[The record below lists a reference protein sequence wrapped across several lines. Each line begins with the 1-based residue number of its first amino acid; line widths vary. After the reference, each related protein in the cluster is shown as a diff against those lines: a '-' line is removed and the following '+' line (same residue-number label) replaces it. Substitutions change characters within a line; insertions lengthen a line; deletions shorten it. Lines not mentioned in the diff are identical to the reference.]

1 MAKITLDLNQFKA
14 SGVYTVEFDASER
27 VILSTETIRLV
38 VGFSRRGPFNAPVF
52 LRDLKTARTVFGNI
66 DTFLEKRGS
75 YFHRAIETCLQTG
88 PIFALNLLP
97 LNNVPLNEGGDGVQY
112 RSFAVDVDE
121 ENGPISRDLLASF
134 YNKERFWFAD
144 TDNFIAIANN
154 NPLNKGRLLSL
165 TNVSQTPMS
174 FIVRKP
180 DPAVQGYAVTAREW
194 YGAGNVPDF
203 IYEFDFIEDYFL
215 ELIAIEGD
223 WTDYKTLS
231 EDPVFSRYFDRRGII
246 ISRLNEFLA
255 LEETTTVANF
265 IGSIIPDFVDGNGSN
280 QFIEVLVNQAVGTTG
295 IFLAVNREELDDY
308 ANSTYKVDLVG
319 HSLIST
325 SDDTIDFLSYNTP
338 ISKAVAYDDMNIYI
352 NNATPVFTEN
362 DYAAGAYSAAYVTSS
377 PIGGTSGLFGNVL
390 VVPKPAP
397 TEPVFNTNKYQ
408 ELLDGLTNIS
418 LVETVGKIV
427 TTAGY
432 GLDYVKVDDV
442 IDNGTEFR
450 VILSNPNAE
459 APSYVID
466 AGSPSST
473 VGSVNTVAGTI
484 TLATAPAGVTNNSI
498 AYITA
503 PGYSQYFECTEAA
516 GVLTLNG
523 TAANPGITTIS
534 MDHNPAS
541 YCAGDDELLE
551 LATAIAAGTFYAE
564 DVSITIWSDY
574 GTHAVPAN
582 NDLVP
587 NLLTSVAGN
596 DGISVVYSPDAVFNH
611 ENETTYTTVAQITSL
626 MTVDEDFDINGN
638 IATFPGDFAGASIA
652 DQANNLAV
660 FLTTLVGTNNLVAA
674 TSDGVD
680 SVTIVFDDNAAVYS
694 FNINAGAGAAT
705 FTPASGSFT
714 DQSDYTEAYPGAKLS
729 KDIQANRI
737 VDGDYVYYN
746 ATDWNY
752 LNVDEQWG
760 GDFDVTSN
768 LKYGLIGTRVRQYSN
783 VGLTTQITGTAST
796 PPFVDIVTTNESYVA
811 GGGIYGDGGNNDL
824 LLYSAA
830 IENLKTTVDIITGT
844 LNAPATQFR
853 IAEGDSSLLEVGY
866 FLVNAAGTHLTRVTS
881 KIKRINQ
888 TTGVVE
894 YEINTTVGVQ
904 VTGVAPQT
912 VLAFTPINS
921 YVDRLQFTNL
931 TGFALN
937 EYHLPSNQSQLEK
950 IYGVI
955 ENTNLGITLAS
966 KDIITFR
973 YLIDTFG
980 FGIAPQ
986 MGPKSILT
994 RLAKN
999 RQKCMAILNAPS
1011 IQEFMDSTD
1020 PRFTDDPNPSAGN
1033 PRPTLNAEYISTGG
1047 NLSIGPS
1054 FTFSLP
1060 DEENGA
1066 KFMGAFTPWLTVRE
1080 NNKNITVP
1088 PAADVSN
1095 NFIRK
1100 FLNGQPYSI
1109 VAGPRRGILSNTKLV
1124 GLEYEYTLQDREYI
1138 EPFGLNPIVT
1148 VRNVGIMIYGN
1159 QSGYQRTLSAFNNLH
1174 VRDLLITVESAVE
1187 DVLTQYL
1194 FEFND
1199 AATRLEIK
1207 SIVENYM
1214 ENVRNAGGIF
1224 DFLVIMDE
1232 TNNTA
1237 ETIDQNFGIID
1248 IGIEPSRGMQKFV
1261 NRVTILKTGA
1271 IASGGFTIA

>member
-38 VGFSRRGPFNAPVF
+38 VGFSRKGPFNAPVF
-52 LRDLKTARTVFGNI
+52 LRDLKTARTVYGNI

-97 LNNVPLNEGGDGVQY
+97 LNNVPLSEGGDAVQY

-121 ENGPISRDLLASF
+121 ENGPVSRDLLASF

-144 TDNFIAIANN
+144 TENFIAIANN
-154 NPLNKGRLLSL
+154 NALNKGRLLHL

-180 DPAVQGYAVTAREW
+180 NPTVQGYAVTAREW
-194 YGAGNVPDF
+194 YGAGNVPDY
-203 IYEFDFIEDYFL
+203 IYEFDYMEDYFL
-215 ELIAIEGD
+215 ELIAVEGN

-231 EDPVFSRYFDRRGII
+231 EDPIYSRYFDRRGII
-246 ISRLNEFLA
+246 VSRLNEFLA
-255 LEETTTVANF
+255 LEETTVAAQF
-265 IGSIIPDFVDGNGSN
+265 VGSIIPDFTDGQGSN
-280 QFIEVLVNQAVGTTG
+280 QFIEVLVNNAVAATG
-295 IFLAVNREELDDY
+295 IFLAVNRDELDDY
-308 ANSTYKVDLVG
+308 ANSTYKLDLIG

-338 ISKAVAYDDMNIYI
+338 ISQAIVADDMNIEVQL
-352 NNATPVFTEN
+352 ATPTTVPTSIGTVT
-362 DYAAGAYSAAYVTSS
+362 DYAAGTYAAAYMVSS
-377 PIGGTSGLFGNVL
+377 PIGGNSGLFGNVI

-397 TEPVFNTNKYQ
+397 TEPVFNVNQYQ
-408 ELLDGLTNIS
+408 SLYDSLTEIS
-418 LVETVGKIV
+418 LIETN
-427 TTAGY
+427 TPATY
-432 GLDYVKVDDV
+432 GEDYVKVDDV
-442 IDNGTEFR
+442 IDNGSEFR
-450 VILSNPNAE
+450 IVFSNPNMA
-459 APSYVID
+459 
-466 AGSPSST
+466 
-473 VGSVNTVAGTI
+473 
-484 TLATAPAGVTNNSI
+484 
-498 AYITA
+498 A
-503 PGYSQYFECTEAA
+503 PGYVLEKDFDSVSAGTQEITVTDAAYNVATPSIIIVEAPGWKKYFEASA
-516 GVLTLNG
+516 IALGV
-523 TAANPGITTIS
+523 ASIDITPTSAS
-534 MDHNPAS
+534 MDHSPAEYVS
-541 YCAGDDELLE
+541 GQDELNE
-551 LATAIAAGTFYAE
+551 LSDALAAGTFFAA
-564 DVSITIWSDY
+564 DVKVTVWEEY
-574 GTHAVPAN
+574 TTN
-582 NDLVP
+582 NGLLP
-587 NLLTSVAGN
+587 NLLTSVGGA
-596 DGISVVYSPDAVFNH
+596 DGFSTILSPDGVFVH
-611 ENETTYTTVAQITSL
+611 TEL
-626 MTVDEDFDINGN
+626 
-638 IATFPGDFAGASIA
+638 GA
-652 DQANNLAV
+652 
-660 FLTTLVGTNNLVAA
+660 
-674 TSDGVD
+674 
-680 SVTIVFDDNAAVYS
+680 
-694 FNINAGAGAAT
+694 
-705 FTPASGSFT
+705 PASTSNE
-714 DQSDYTEAYPGAKLS
+714 DYIEAYPGAKLS
-729 KDIQANRI
+729 LDIVNNRL
-737 VDGDYVYYN
+737 VDGDLIYYN
-746 ATDWNY
+746 ATDYNY
-752 LNVDEQWG
+752 INVDESWG
-760 GDFDVTSN
+760 EDFDVTSN
-768 LKYGLIGTRVRQYSN
+768 LRYGLIGTRIRQYSN
-783 VGLTTQITGTAST
+783 AGLTSQVVGTT
-796 PPFVDIVTTNESYVA
+796 PPALPAPQNPFVDILVNDSYTA
-811 GGGIYGDGGNNDL
+811 GVGPYGAGNNDIKH
-824 LLYSAA
+824 YSAT
-830 IENLKTTVDIITGT
+830 IGNLSQPIDIIAGT
-844 LNAPATQFR
+844 LNGANTQFR
-853 IAEGDSSLLEVGY
+853 IAEADSLKLEPGY

-888 TTGVVE
+888 STGVTE
-894 YEINTTVGVQ
+894 FEINTTVAVQ
-904 VTGVAPQT
+904 VTAGTPDT
-912 VLAFTPINS
+912 VTAFTPLNT
-921 YVDRLQFTNL
+921 YTDRLQFTNL
-931 TGFALN
+931 GGFALTD
-937 EYHLPSNQSQLEK
+937 YHLPKNQDQVSK

-955 ENTNLGITLAS
+955 ENTNLGVTLAS
-966 KDIITFR
+966 KDIISYR
-973 YLIDTFG
+973 YIIDTMG

-1011 IQEFMDSTD
+1011 IQDFMDSTD
-1020 PRFTDDPNPSAGN
+1020 PRFTDEPNPSAGN
-1033 PRPTLNAEYISTGG
+1033 PRPTLNTEYISTGG

-1066 KFMGAFTPWLTVRE
+1066 KFMGAFTPYLTMRE
-1080 NNKNITVP
+1080 NNKNINVP

-1124 GLEYEYTLQDREYI
+1124 GLEYEYTLQDREFI

-1148 VRNVGIMIYGN
+1148 IRNVGIMIYGN

-1174 VRDLLITVESAVE
+1174 VRDLLITVENAIE

-1207 SIVENYM
+1207 SIVENYL

-1232 TNNTA
+1232 TNNTP

-1248 IGIEPSRGMQKFV
+1248 VGIEPSRGMQKFV

>member
-97 LNNVPLNEGGDGVQY
+97 LNNVPLNEGGDGVEY
-112 RSFAVDVDE
+112 RSFAIDVDE
-121 ENGPISRDLLASF
+121 ENGPISKDLLASF

-144 TDNFIAIANN
+144 TENFIAIANN
-154 NPLNKGRLLSL
+154 NPLNKGRLLHL
-165 TNVSQTPMS
+165 ANVSQTPMS

-180 DPAVQGYAVTAREW
+180 EPKVQGYAVTAREW

-203 IYEFDFIEDYFL
+203 IYEFDFIEDYFI
-215 ELIAIEGD
+215 ELIAVEGN

-231 EDPVFSRYFDRRGII
+231 EDPVFSKYFDKRGIKTD
-246 ISRLNEFLA
+246 RLNEFLS

-265 IGSIIPDFVDGNGSN
+265 VGSIIPDFVDGNGSN
-280 QFIEVLVNQAVGTTG
+280 QYIEVLVNQAVATTG
-295 IFLAVNREELDDY
+295 IFLAVNRDALDDY
-308 ANSTYKVDLVG
+308 ANSTYKVDMVG

-325 SDDTIDFLSYNTP
+325 DDDTIDFLSYNTP
-338 ISKAVAYDDMNIYI
+338 ISKAIGYDDMNLYA
-352 NNATPVFTEN
+352 NNATPTFTQTE
-362 DYAAGAYSAAYVTSS
+362 YASGGTYTSAYVTSS
-377 PIGGTSGLFGNVL
+377 PIGLNSGYFGNVL

-397 TEPVFNTNKYQ
+397 TSLVFNVNKYQ
-408 ELLDGLTNIS
+408 EMLDTLSNIS
-418 LVETVGKIV
+418 LIETNGL
-427 TTAGY
+427 TAGSGY
-432 GLDYVKVDDV
+432 GLDFAKVDSV

-450 VILSNPNAE
+450 VILSNPEMN
-459 APSYVID
+459 APSYVAD
-466 AGSPSST
+466 YGFTSTDGAG
-473 VGSVNTVAGTI
+473 VI
-484 TLATAPAGVTNNSI
+484 TLATSYT
-498 AYITA
+498 
-503 PGYSQYFECTEAA
+503 
-516 GVLTLNG
+516 G
-523 TAANPGITTIS
+523 TAADAILLVEAPGWKKYFLATMAASATATINVS
-534 MDHNPAS
+534 PANVNMNLS
-541 YCAGDDELLE
+541 PGQFCSGADELQE
-551 LATAIAAGTFYAE
+551 LLAALASGTFFAE
-564 DVSITIWSDY
+564 DVTVKVWDNYTI
-574 GTHAVPAN
+574 N

-587 NLLTSVAGN
+587 NLLTAVGGT
-596 DGISVVYSPDAVFNH
+596 DPGISVAYSPDAVFAH
-611 ENETTYTTVAQITSL
+611 ENETSYTTVLTIDTL
-626 MTVDEDFDINGN
+626 CDTDEAFDINGTPAIFPGN
-638 IATFPGDFAGASIA
+638 FSGGSATLQAQSLATFLDG
-652 DQANNLAV
+652 
-660 FLTTLVGTNNLVAA
+660 TVGTNNLVSATWDTA
-674 TSDGVD
+674 TS
-680 SVTIVFDDNAAVYS
+680 VTLVFDDDTAIYS
-694 FNINAGAGAAT
+694 FAANAGGGDAD
-705 FTPASGSFT
+705 FDPVSGSFT
-714 DQSDYTEAYPGAKLS
+714 NQVDYLEAYPGAKLS
-729 KDIQANRI
+729 KDIVNSRV
-737 VDGDYVYYN
+737 VDGDIIYYN

-752 LNVDEQWG
+752 LDVDTQWG
-760 GDFDVTSN
+760 DAFTSTSN
-768 LKYGLIGTRVRQYSN
+768 LKYGLIGTRARQYSN
-783 VGLTTQITGTAST
+783 VGLTSQIVGTGAT
-796 PPFVDIVTTNESYVA
+796 PPFVDILTNESYIA

-824 LLYSAA
+824 LIYSTA
-830 IENLKTTVDIITGT
+830 IEDLKTVVPIVVGSINGSG
-844 LNAPATQFR
+844 TQFK
-853 IAEGDSSLLEVGY
+853 ITEANGSKLQVGF
-866 FLVNAAGTHLTRVTS
+866 FLVNAAGTHLTRIVS
-881 KIKRINQ
+881 KIKRVNP
-888 TTGVVE
+888 TTGDIE
-894 YEINTTVGVQ
+894 FEINTTVGVQ
-904 VTGVAPQT
+904 TSTSNEVTAY
-912 VLAFTPINS
+912 TPINS

-931 TGFALN
+931 GGFVLN
-937 EYHLPSNQSQLEK
+937 DYHLPSNQSQLEK

-999 RQKCMAILNAPS
+999 RQKCMAILNSPS
-1011 IQEFMDSTD
+1011 IKEFMDSTD
-1020 PRFTDDPNPSAGN
+1020 PRFTDDPDPSAGN
-1033 PRPTLNAEYISTGG
+1033 PRPTLNTEYISTGG

-1109 VAGPRRGILSNTKLV
+1109 VAGPRRGVLSNPKLV
-1124 GLEYEYTLQDREYI
+1124 GLEYEFTIQDREWL

-1148 VRNVGIMIYGN
+1148 IRNVGIMIYGN

-1174 VRDLLITVESAVE
+1174 VRDLLITIENAVE

-1207 SIVENYM
+1207 SIIENYM

-1232 TNNTA
+1232 TNNTP

-1248 IGIEPSRGMQKFV
+1248 IGIEPARGMQKFV

>member
-38 VGFSRRGPFNAPVF
+38 VGFSRKGPFNAPVF

-97 LNNVPLNEGGDGVQY
+97 LNNVPLSEGGDAVQY

-144 TDNFIAIANN
+144 TENFIAIANN
-154 NPLNKGRLLSL
+154 NALNKGRLLHL

-180 DPAVQGYAVTAREW
+180 NPTVQGYAVTAREW
-194 YGAGNVPDF
+194 YGAGNVPDY
-203 IYEFDFIEDYFL
+203 IYEFDYIEDYFL
-215 ELIAIEGD
+215 ELIAVEGN

-231 EDPVFSRYFDRRGII
+231 EDPVYSRYFDRRGII
-246 ISRLNEFLA
+246 VSRLNEFLA
-255 LEETTTVANF
+255 LEETTVAAQF
-265 IGSIIPDFVDGNGSN
+265 VGSIIPDFTDGQGSN
-280 QFIEVLVNQAVGTTG
+280 QFIEVLVNNAVAATG
-295 IFLAVNREELDDY
+295 IFLAVNRDELDDY
-308 ANSTYKVDLVG
+308 ANSTYKLDLIG

-338 ISKAVAYDDMNIYI
+338 ISQALVADDMNIEDQI
-352 NNATPVFTEN
+352 VSPALPVSIGTTT
-362 DYAAGAYSAAYVTSS
+362 DYAAGTYAAAYMISS
-377 PIGGTSGLFGNVL
+377 PIGGNSGLFGNVM

-397 TEPVFNTNKYQ
+397 TQTVFNVNQYQ
-408 ELLDGLTNIS
+408 SLYDSLTSIS
-418 LVETVGKIV
+418 LIKSNNTTV
-427 TTAGY
+427 Y
-432 GLDYVKVDDV
+432 GEDYVKVDQV
-442 IDNGTEFR
+442 IDNGSEFR
-450 VILSNPNAE
+450 VVYSNPNMA
-459 APSYVID
+459 APSYVVEKD
-466 AGSPSST
+466 FVSVTAGSQEIAVSNTPAYTIANPSIIIVEAPGWKKYFEAS
-473 VGSVNTVAGTI
+473 SI
-484 TLATAPAGVTNNSI
+484 TAGVCAI
-498 AYITA
+498 DITPVSA
-503 PGYSQYFECTEAA
+503 
-516 GVLTLNG
+516 
-523 TAANPGITTIS
+523 S
-534 MDHNPAS
+534 MDHSPAE
-541 YCAGDDELLE
+541 YCSGQDELNE
-551 LATAIAAGTFYAE
+551 LSDAIAAGTFFASDVKVTVWEDYA
-564 DVSITIWSDY
+564 DVGAT
-574 GTHAVPAN
+574 GNA
-582 NDLVP
+582 DLLP
-587 NLLTSVAGN
+587 NLLTAVGGN
-596 DGISVVYSPDAVFNH
+596 DGFSTILSPNGVFVHTNDGLAASTT
-611 ENETTYTTVAQITSL
+611 NE
-626 MTVDEDFDINGN
+626 
-638 IATFPGDFAGASIA
+638 
-652 DQANNLAV
+652 
-660 FLTTLVGTNNLVAA
+660 
-674 TSDGVD
+674 
-680 SVTIVFDDNAAVYS
+680 
-694 FNINAGAGAAT
+694 
-705 FTPASGSFT
+705 
-714 DQSDYTEAYPGAKLS
+714 DYIESYPGAKLS
-729 KDIQANRI
+729 LDIVNNRL
-737 VDGDYVYYN
+737 VDGDLIYYN
-746 ATDWNY
+746 NTDYNY
-752 LNVDEQWG
+752 INVDETWG
-760 GDFDVTSN
+760 EDFASSSN
-768 LKYGLIGTRVRQYSN
+768 LKYGLIGTRIRQYSN
-783 VGLTTQITGTAST
+783 VGLTTQVVGTAST
-796 PPFVDIVTTNESYVA
+796 PPFVDILVNDSYTA
-811 GGGIYGDGGNNDL
+811 GVGPYGAGNDDIKH
-824 LLYSAA
+824 YSAT
-830 IENLKTTVDIITGT
+830 IGNLSQSIDVIAGT
-844 LNAPATQFR
+844 LNGANTQFR
-853 IAEGDSSLLEVGY
+853 IEEADSLKLEPGY

-888 TTGVVE
+888 STGVTE
-894 YEINTTVGVQ
+894 FEINTTVAVQ
-904 VTGVAPQT
+904 VTAGTPDT
-912 VLAFTPINS
+912 VTAFTPLNT
-921 YVDRLQFTNL
+921 YTDRLQFTNL
-931 TGFALN
+931 SGFALTD
-937 EYHLPSNQSQLEK
+937 YHLPKNQDQVSK

-955 ENTNLGITLAS
+955 ENTNLGVTLAS
-966 KDIITFR
+966 KDIISYR
-973 YLIDTFG
+973 YIIDTMG

-999 RQKCMAILNAPS
+999 RQKCLAILNAPS
-1011 IQEFMDSTD
+1011 IQDFMDSTD
-1020 PRFTDDPNPSAGN
+1020 PRFTDEPNPSAGN
-1033 PRPTLNAEYISTGG
+1033 PRPTLNTEYISTGG

-1066 KFMGAFTPWLTVRE
+1066 KFMGAFTPYLTMRE
-1080 NNKNITVP
+1080 NNKNINVP

-1095 NFIRK
+1095 NYIRK

-1148 VRNVGIMIYGN
+1148 IRNVGIMIYGN

-1174 VRDLLITVESAVE
+1174 VRDLLITVENAIE

-1207 SIVENYM
+1207 SIVENYL

-1232 TNNTA
+1232 TNNTP

-1248 IGIEPSRGMQKFV
+1248 VGIEPSRGMQKFV